1 MELLSLLVLVI
12 VMGRGSLKTEKVNP
26 EKETVKPETETALC
40 ISTVS
45 QRRLAW
51 CLPEDYDRK
60 KPPFAERLSR
70 DSNQASKMNI
80 HYAFS
85 IREVSEVVDNEQTL
99 QLPMYFSV
107 AWREDR
113 LTVDSGHPAWEGS
126 ITGPA
131 NQSTEDAETLKL
143 FWKPNLEI
151 YGLQEF
157 KKHSI
162 LNQMAGLRISR
173 DKVIT
178 YDIKAT
184 VEISCQMNFDNYPFD
199 DHVCTFQVGSYFY
212 DKNSVTCTSEFY
224 DPGSSKS
231 NIVQRNL
238 QHSVRFR
245 KLRTSKRVVKLQS
258 GEYAACGFEVLL
270 ERKHQPLIYQIYIP
284 CILFVTVS
292 WISFIIDPKVIPG
305 RMSLLVILF
314 LVIINVFNNVRS
326 SAPSSGSSELNA
338 IDGFIMTCIF
348 MIFSA
353 IIEYALVLSIY
364 TLELDKIDFI
374 INENR
379 PNIRDRILKMIKNP
393 RRLDLLSFIV
403 FSCAFILYNFNYWVI
418 EEH

>member
-1 MELLSLLVLVI
+1 
-12 VMGRGSLKTEKVNP
+12 MG
-26 EKETVKPETETALC
+26 
-40 ISTVS
+40 
-45 QRRLAW
+45 
-51 CLPEDYDRK
+51 
-60 KPPFAERLSR
+60 
-70 DSNQASKMNI
+70 
-80 HYAFS
+80 
-85 IREVSEVVDNEQTL
+85 
-99 QLPMYFSV
+99 
-107 AWREDR
+107 
-113 LTVDSGHPAWEGS
+113 
-126 ITGPA
+126 
-131 NQSTEDAETLKL
+131 
-143 FWKPNLEI
+143 
-151 YGLQEF
+151 
-157 KKHSI
+157 
-162 LNQMAGLRISR
+162 
-173 DKVIT
+173 IT

-292 WISFIIDPKVIPG
+292 WISFIVDPKVIPG

-326 SAPSSGSSELNA
+326 QAPSSASSRLNA
-338 IDGFIMTCIF
+338 IDQFIMSCIF

-353 IIEYALVLSIY
+353 LIEYAIILSIF
-364 TLELDKIDFI
+364 TLKLDEVEYN
-374 INENR
+374 INTTK
-379 PNIRDRILKMIKNP
+379 PNIRDRICMILKK
-393 RRLDLLSFIV
+393 
-403 FSCAFILYNFNYWVI
+403 
-418 EEH
+418 